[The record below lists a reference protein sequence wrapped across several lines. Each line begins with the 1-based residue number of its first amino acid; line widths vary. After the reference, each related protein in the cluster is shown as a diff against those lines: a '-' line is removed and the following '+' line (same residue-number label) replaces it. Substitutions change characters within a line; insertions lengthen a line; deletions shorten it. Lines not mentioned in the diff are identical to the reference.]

1 MVDTRNIFESFEERD
16 LDFFFAFLME
26 NSVMVIT
33 LGISFILIQKLS
45 LFRLGLALEGFFPG
59 HFCDDTS
66 ESFSLFSVPSV
77 PQETHSYSCGWEG
90 LT

>member
-1 MVDTRNIFESFEERD
+1 MVDTKNIFESFEERD

-45 LFRLGLALEGFFPG
+45 LFRLGSGRFLPR
-59 HFCDDTS
+59 
-66 ESFSLFSVPSV
+66 SFL
-77 PQETHSYSCGWEG
+77 
-90 LT
+90 

>member
-26 NSVMVIT
+26 NSVMVSA

-45 LFRLGLALEGFFPG
+45 LFRLALEGFFPG
-59 HFCDDTS
+59 HFRDDTS
-66 ESFSLFSVPSV
+66 KSFSLFSVPSV
-77 PQETHSYSCGWEG
+77 P
-90 LT
+90 